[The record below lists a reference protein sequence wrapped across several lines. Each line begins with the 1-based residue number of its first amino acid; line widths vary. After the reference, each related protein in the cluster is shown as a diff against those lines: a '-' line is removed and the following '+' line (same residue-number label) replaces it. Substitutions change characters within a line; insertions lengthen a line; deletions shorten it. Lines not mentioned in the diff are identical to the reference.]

1 MPKTFLNTSAR
12 SPVAHSPGF
21 GVQFLKDFHQRT
33 QVSLRVLGTHA
44 EFGQGLLRPGHVLHL
59 LVQLIQFRPGCS
71 GQIGQGLLGHLRGR
85 GQAQQ
90 GRAQSRA
97 RLRALNAHVAEQP
110 GGGSGVLNGQAH
122 G

>member
-59 LVQLIQFRPGCS
+59 LVQFIQLRPGRA
-71 GQIGQGLLGHLRGR
+71 GQIGQSLFSHFGRR
-85 GQAQQ
+85 GQTQQ
-90 GRAQSRA
+90 RGAHGRA
-97 RLRALNAHVAEQP
+97 RLRSLNAHVAQKP
-110 GGGSGVLNGQAH
+110 GGGCRVLNGQAH